1 MCLCYSCVALLSFS
15 AFYDSFTNRC
25 FFYRDCTLFIPL
37 YLIFLIHTLILS
49 PHFPSLS
56 RAFFLPHFFSS
67 IRNPRSFIYF
77 LLRLFSPNRPGAV
90 RMSVKY
96 HPCEMGCA
104 AASFSRS
111 SYTAISHDFA
121 LRARL
126 TNEKLKMWDEKK
138 SEKVELLGKTYGA
151 LKPRLF
157 INFLNIIRSNTNLRK
172 IFPSKFKKS
181 KFCL

>member
-1 MCLCYSCVALLSFS
+1 MCLWRSCVALLSFW
-15 AFYDSFTNRC
+15 AFYDSSNALQIDVFFSIAIVPSSFRFTLH
-25 FFYRDCTLFIPL
+25 FSFTPSFYR
-37 YLIFLIHTLILS
+37 
-49 PHFPSLS
+49 FPSLS
-56 RAFFLPHFFSS
+56 RAFFLPHFFPSV
-67 IRNPRSFIYF
+67 RNPRSFIYF

-126 TNEKLKMWDEKK
+126 TNENWRCEMKRNRRKSSCWEKLME
-138 SEKVELLGKTYGA
+138 
-151 LKPRLF
+151 RLS
-157 INFLNIIRSNTNLRK
+157 LDYL
-172 IFPSKFKKS
+172 
-181 KFCL
+181 